1 MKTISTLNEL
11 KKLIADPQE
20 LIEFILEKIG
30 EDYGGVVGLR
40 GLYRQEKI
48 GSLRDSRVWED
59 GNETDEELDG
69 TSTVMI
75 SGNWCYDSGKVIR
88 DNISRYAENVFAY
101 GNGRIGLVIGDS
113 GEGGEDIGEII
124 IRNAECIYIW
134 K

>member
-1 MKTISTLNEL
+1 MNTKNEL

-40 GLYRQEKI
+40 GLYAGDGLGNLQN
-48 GSLRDSRVWED
+48 SRVWED

-69 TSTVMI
+69 TSTIII
-75 SGNWCYDSGKVIR
+75 SGDWSYDPGSAIIN
-88 DNISRYAENVFAY
+88 NISRYAKNVFAY
-101 GNGRIGLVIGDS
+101 GNGHIGLVIGDS
-113 GEGGEDIGEII
+113 GAGGEDLGELI

-134 K
+134 TKS